1 MSTRRQARE
10 IAFQFVYS
18 RTAASPRPDRED
30 FLAFC
35 RNFDTEFDAFA
46 WEIASGTLEAQA
58 ALDEGINAVS
68 KNWRVE
74 RMPKVDLAILRMGAY
89 EIQHRSDV
97 PKSVAINEAIEL
109 AKKFGAEGSPAF
121 VNGILDKMER
131 KKA

>member
-18 RTAASPRPDRED
+18 RAAEGAGQGRDD
-30 FLAFC
+30 FNAFC
-35 RNFDTEFDAFA
+35 RSFDYEADDFA
-46 WEIASGTLEAQA
+46 WDIASGTLTSLSE
-58 ALDEGINAVS
+58 LDEAINAVS

-74 RMPKVDLAILRMGAY
+74 RMPKVDLAILRLGTY
-89 EIQHRSDV
+89 EIRHRDDV

-109 AKKFGAEGSPAF
+109 AKKFGAEGSPGF

-131 KKA
+131 QKP